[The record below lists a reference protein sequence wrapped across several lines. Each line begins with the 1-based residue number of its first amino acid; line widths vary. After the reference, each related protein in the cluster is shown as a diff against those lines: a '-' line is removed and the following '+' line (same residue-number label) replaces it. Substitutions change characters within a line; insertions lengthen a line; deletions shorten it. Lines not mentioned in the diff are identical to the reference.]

1 MTLIYGFDP
10 LCGWCYGAVPMMR
23 DLQRRR
29 PGLPVRLVMAGL
41 VTGGR
46 IGPYAEMAGYI
57 RGASDRLEAVTGRRP
72 SGAFFDLI
80 RRAGVLGDSGPPAV
94 AIDAVRRAAPDA
106 ALTFAHAVIEAH
118 FEQGMDL
125 NDRAAYAPFVKEHAP
140 GLALPDIHDPALAEA
155 AFAEGRRLGIASFP
169 SLILLEGDCIRRLP
183 SVYDAD
189 SLISA
194 TEGPVAV
201 S

>member
-23 DLQRRR
+23 DLRRRR

-46 IGPYAEMAGYI
+46 IGPYAEMEGYI
-57 RGASDRLEAVTGRRP
+57 RGASERLEAVTGRRP

-80 RRAGVLGDSGPPAV
+80 RRPGVLGDSGPPAV
-94 AIDAVRRAAPDA
+94 AIDAVRRTSPEA
-106 ALTFAHAVIEAH
+106 ALAFAHDLIEAH
-118 FEQGMDL
+118 FERGMDL
-125 NDRAAYAPFVKEHAP
+125 NDRAAYAPLVKEHAP
-140 GLALPDIHDPALAEA
+140 GLNLPDLHDPALVEA

-169 SLILLEGDCIRRLP
+169 SLILLEGDRIRRLP

-189 SLISA
+189 ALISA
-194 TEGPVAV
+194 IEGRTAA